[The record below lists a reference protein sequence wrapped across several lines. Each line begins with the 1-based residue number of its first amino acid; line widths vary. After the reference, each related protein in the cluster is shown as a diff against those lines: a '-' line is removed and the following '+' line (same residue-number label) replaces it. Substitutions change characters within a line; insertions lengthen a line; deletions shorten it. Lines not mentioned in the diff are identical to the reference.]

1 MNSLIVFGR
10 QACAGCQ
17 ELRRQLKLGGIEHTY
32 YSLDMPY
39 RIVDDV
45 VVDYDF
51 DAGDP
56 KSVAEWMRASTAM
69 TEARTYQLGTN
80 EALPIVLNVWA
91 DPCEDTDAFSRV
103 NVLDADGNIDIAPL
117 TKELDIR
124 VRCVV

>member
-1 MNSLIVFGR
+1 MNSLVIFGR

-39 RIVDDV
+39 
-45 VVDYDF
+45 YDF

-56 KSVAEWMRASTAM
+56 KSVAEWMRARTAM
-69 TEARTYQLGTN
+69 TEARTYQLGTT

-91 DPCEDTDAFSRV
+91 DPCEDTNAFSRV

-117 TKELDIR
+117 KKELDNQ
-124 VRCVV
+124 